1 MAKLSPYEKKLYTEF
16 GLTIPQAKSIAK
28 ATKRQPIL
36 RISAATTQVRQG
48 PMKESE
54 GKRIKSLSS
63 KAERSR
69 TVSRLNKKKK

>member
-1 MAKLSPYEKKLYTEF
+1 MAKMSPYEKQLYTQF
-16 GLTIPQAKSIAK
+16 NLTPSQARAIAK
-28 ATKRQPIL
+28 NTKPSTK
-36 RISAATTQVRQG
+36 ISAATTQVRQG

-69 TVSRLNKKKK
+69 TISRLSKKKK